1 MVKISS
7 IDFQVF
13 RIKHIAWRTRVKAF
27 LEGRGSLTEEQAV
40 SHKDCDLGK
49 WFYAEGL
56 EKYGKLP
63 DMQKLEKVHKD
74 LHKTVRDVILLKKSG
89 DSAAAEQE
97 YKKIGPLSDEIV
109 SLLTIIEG
117 KVRDMECFRTAM

>member
-1 MVKISS
+1 MSS
-7 IDFQVF
+7 TDFQVF

-27 LEGRGSLTEEQAV
+27 LEGRGSLTEKQAV

-56 EKYGKLP
+56 KKYGNIL
-63 DMQKLEKVHKD
+63 DMQRLEKVHED
-74 LHKTVRDVILLKKSG
+74 LHKTVRQIISLKRSG
-89 DSAAAEQE
+89 DFTAAELE

-109 SLLTIIEG
+109 SLLTIIEA
-117 KVRDMECFRTAM
+117 KVRGME